1 MMGFMAR
8 MRLGWASVVFFV
20 AGVASALWVVFLIG
34 QGLEKADQWSS
45 VAAFGGT
52 VVFGVLGVL
61 MARRSGDPA
70 QGTSLPGTPGTPGTP
85 DSETLPPP
93 GAQSINVH
101 GGIAPIVGPGGTQT
115 NTFNTTPP
123 GT

>member
-1 MMGFMAR
+1 MAR

-20 AGVASALWVVFLIG
+20 AGLASALWAVFLVG

-45 VAAFGGT
+45 VAAFGAT
-52 VVFGVLGVL
+52 VVFGVLSVL
-61 MARRSGDPA
+61 IARRSRHPA
-70 QGTSLPGTPGTPGTP
+70 QERSSPGTPNDG
-85 DSETLPPP
+85 TLPPP
-93 GAQSINVH
+93 GNQTINVH

-115 NTFNTTPP
+115 NNFNTTPP